1 MLADG
6 GAPAVL
12 ALAPPSVV
20 LADGGAPSVLALAP
34 PSVVLADGGAPAV
47 LASAPLSVVR
57 ADGGAPA
64 VLAFAP
70 PSVVLADGG
79 ASSFHAPAPP
89 SAVSADGG
97 APAVLA
103 DSPVCADAAAPA
115 VHALTLASAVRAFR
129 LRLRRPGPLLPPLRL
144 RLLPYPPFPACR
156 FPLALALS
164 ALAPLLAKLLAEPR
178 GQELFTRGLGHLQAD
193 GLADARCGGRGAM
206 PSLGGRWSARG
217 TSRVGGTAGLSCLS
231 EARSRRRR
239 RRLSTLW
246 SRDTWP

>member
-1 MLADG
+1 ME
-6 GAPAVL
+6 
-12 ALAPPSVV
+12 APPQS
-20 LADGGAPSVLALAP
+20 LQIRLCAQMLLP
-34 PSVVLADGGAPAV
+34 PQSTH
-47 LASAPLSVVR
+47 S
-57 ADGGAPA
+57 
-64 VLAFAP
+64 
-70 PSVVLADGG
+70 
-79 ASSFHAPAPP
+79 
-89 SAVSADGG
+89 
-97 APAVLA
+97 
-103 DSPVCADAAAPA
+103 
-115 VHALTLASAVRAFR
+115 
-129 LRLRRPGPLLPPLRL
+129 RLRRPCGHFVCGCVVLALFSLLCRLRLLPYPPCRL

-178 GQELFTRGLGHLQAD
+178 VQELFTRGLGHLQAD